1 MNIKKIS
8 LAGWAAGVR
17 LVLLAFSVTVPVI
30 GSAKAQNKP
39 EIDLTAAGYA
49 PATHVMHRSLDEFL
63 KNVQKASDGKISY
76 SFHPTGS
83 LVSQTDMLQAGR
95 SGTADIVSVAT
106 SAFPGEFR
114 FSAEAG
120 TLLFLW
126 NLDNFDKALAVI
138 RPNLEAEL
146 KAQNLKALWM
156 VGTV

>member
-1 MNIKKIS
+1 MNGFYLFTRTAVRATAAALVAFAGAV
-8 LAGWAAGVR
+8 LALPA
-17 LVLLAFSVTVPVI
+17 S
-30 GSAKAQNKP
+30 AQNKA
-39 EIDLTAAGYA
+39 EVDLTAAGYA

-95 SGTADIVSVAT
+95 SGTADIVSIAT

-114 FSAEAG
+114 FSSDAG

-126 NLDNFDKALAVI
+126 NVDNFDKVF
-138 RPNLEAEL
+138 
-146 KAQNLKALWM
+146 
-156 VGTV
+156 G